1 MLLISE
7 TDGIIA
13 NPFVNEKVSKHLLK
27 DLAPFYPL
35 WSSCFKERT
44 SNSNVECWNK
54 IVKKDMLR
62 GEKGL
67 RPATLVRMTRSYTL
81 SVLKFN
87 SLEVRSKP
95 PKQKQPVETWKPKK
109 GKFPGYFNP
118 TDKESNQDLECL
130 WLDCM
135 STDFDR
141 LKLSNFVFLNFKF
154 LINLRSLMTF

>member
-1 MLLISE
+1 MLLISK

-13 NPFVNEKVSKHLLK
+13 NPFMNEKISKHLLK
-27 DLAPFYPL
+27 DLVPFYPL

-109 GKFPGYFNP
+109 ESSRLFQSHRQRVESRPG
-118 TDKESNQDLECL
+118 
-130 WLDCM
+130 M
-135 STDFDR
+135 S
-141 LKLSNFVFLNFKF
+141 LA
-154 LINLRSLMTF
+154 